1 MLPHRSTLVPSARGG
16 LACPMSD
23 VARFRSQLNLPL
35 VIGLAML
42 AIGFLIANYLALATY
57 EAMPAIET
65 PSTQNDNLAAALPY
79 YIIQILFQAAGPLLL
94 YLFGLS
100 LAAVGAVT
108 ALVGLIQVLVRW
120 FRRRE
125 ASRN

>member
-1 MLPHRSTLVPSARGG
+1 
-16 LACPMSD
+16 MSD

-65 PSTQNDNLAAALPY
+65 PSTQNDNLAVALPY

-120 FRRRE
+120 FRRRA